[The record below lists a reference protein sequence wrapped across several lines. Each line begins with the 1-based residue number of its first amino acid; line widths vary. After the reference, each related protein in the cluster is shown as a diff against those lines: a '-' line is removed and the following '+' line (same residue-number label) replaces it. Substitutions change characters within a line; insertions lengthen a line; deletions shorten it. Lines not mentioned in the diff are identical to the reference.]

1 MKVLIIDNKDSFTYN
16 LKHYI
21 NYFCDYVDVIRYNK
35 LKIKNVGDYD
45 KILFSPGPGLP
56 NEYLILNQIL
66 SEYGSSKSILGICL
80 GQQAIVQF
88 YGGRLSN
95 LVDPMHGCSSRIKH
109 FNNCF
114 LYNSLPISFQIGHYH
129 SWVVS
134 EYGLPKELEITSV
147 NERNLIMSIKHK
159 KYDVRA
165 VQFHPES
172 ILTEYGLQLL
182 KNWLSNYNLV

>member
-1 MKVLIIDNKDSFTYN
+1 LKVLIIDNKDSFTYN

-21 NYFCDYVDVIRYNK
+21 NCFCDHVDVVRYNRVN
-35 LKIKNVGDYD
+35 INNVRFYD

-66 SEYGSSKSILGICL
+66 RRYGSCKSILGVCL

-88 YGGRLSN
+88 YGGRLRN
-95 LVDPMHGCSSRIKH
+95 LIDPLHGCSSKVRH
-109 FNNCF
+109 FNNCV
-114 LYNSLPISFQIGHYH
+114 LYKDIPISFQIGHYH

-134 EYGLPKELEITSV
+134 RYIFPRQLEITSV
-147 NERNLIMSIKHK
+147 NESNLIMSIKHK

-172 ILTEYGLQLL
+172 ILTEYGIKLL
-182 KNWLSNYNLV
+182 KNWLYN